1 MSAVKVD
8 TLVEAGQDVVV
19 VLLVHGILTQREVVV
34 GILFPGIM
42 SQVHVDPILASAPEA
57 HTRTDTG
64 NAVVVLAPMDATHVV
79 QLVDATPASA
89 VTQTIDIGMAARTVP
104 RAATL
109 ALPLLATLAPRAVT
123 TPILLAVAAT

>member
-8 TLVEAGQDVVV
+8 TLVGAGQDVVAV
-19 VLLVHGILTQREVVV
+19 QLVHGILTLREVVV
-34 GILFPGIM
+34 GILFPVIM
-42 SQVHVDPILASAPEA
+42 SQVLVDPTFPSAPEV
-57 HTRTDTG
+57 HTRIDTG

-79 QLVDATPASA
+79 QPVDATVASA
-89 VTQTIDIGMAARTVP
+89 VTLTIDTEMAARTVL

>member
-34 GILFPGIM
+34 GILFPVIM
-42 SQVHVDPILASAPEA
+42 SQVLVDPTFQSAREA
-57 HTRTDTG
+57 HIRIDTG